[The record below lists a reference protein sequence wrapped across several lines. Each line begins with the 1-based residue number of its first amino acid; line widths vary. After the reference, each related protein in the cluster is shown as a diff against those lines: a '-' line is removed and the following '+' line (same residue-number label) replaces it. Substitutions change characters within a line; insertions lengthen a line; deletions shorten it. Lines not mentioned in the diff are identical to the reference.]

1 MWIIVTLLCI
11 NTAFAG
17 YLIAKEQLKRHL
29 KTREKQLKEVTK
41 VYYLHPKHW
50 NLTLREEPQDDDI
63 INHSLVKIYTIDE
76 FITAFNYREIT
87 ELGWIIITTKEQSIN

>member
-1 MWIIVTLLCI
+1 MWIIIVLLAI
-11 NTAFAG
+11 NTGLAG
-17 YLIAKEQLKRHL
+17 YLIAKEQFKRHL
-29 KTREKQLKEVTK
+29 KTKEKQLKLAAK

-63 INHSLVKIYTIDE
+63 INHPLVKIYSIDE

-87 ELGWIIITTKEQSIN
+87 ELGWIVITTKDQTI